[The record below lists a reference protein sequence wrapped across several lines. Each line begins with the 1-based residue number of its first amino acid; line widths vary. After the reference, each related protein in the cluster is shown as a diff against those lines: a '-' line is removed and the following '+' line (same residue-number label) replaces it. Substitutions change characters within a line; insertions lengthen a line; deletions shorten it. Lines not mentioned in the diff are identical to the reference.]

1 MLMKVLGRKSI
12 SGWNC
17 LACVLFSG
25 TTVIAVFEESAGS
38 EIQESVGTEI
48 LESSEFVLLGSGE
61 PEELDGGREEGDA
74 DNILDSYR

>member
-1 MLMKVLGRKSI
+1 MLIRVLGRKSI

-38 EIQESVGTEI
+38 EI